1 MQPIQINVQVS
12 IGLNS
17 ELSALLMS
25 VVNRPAQVAELPA
38 APRSKKPAKSQPEP
52 KPEVTNQPTP
62 TDGQATASE
71 EPEPQPETAKPEPE
85 PAPVQEPAPEPQPEP
100 AKEETK
106 EYTEVDVR
114 AAMDRTRKRIE
125 GENYTYDEQGGV
137 VADTSSGY
145 APNTLGI
152 FGNAMLC
159 DPSANE
165 VKIGYNMNDIDQST
179 LKYSPPSCSRRTSA
193 QAPGRTAMSSSRS

>member
-71 EPEPQPETAKPEPE
+71 EPEPQPEAAKPEPE
-85 PAPVQEPAPEPQPEP
+85 PAPVQEPAPEPQQEPEP
-100 AKEETK
+100 AQEGAK

-125 GENYTYDEQGGV
+125 GENYKEKPDSE
-137 VADTSSGY
+137 GY
-145 APNTLGI
+145 KKWHRVLTGWFKNTAAIYG
-152 FGNAMLC
+152 AEK
-159 DPSANE
+159 PSALPDSE
-165 VKIGYNMNDIDQST
+165 SRAKFIACCDAVCVKGDELVEDC
-179 LKYSPPSCSRRTSA
+179 PF
-193 QAPGRTAMSSSRS
+193 

>member
-17 ELSALLMS
+17 ELFTLLSS

-38 APRSKKPAKSQPEP
+38 APRNKKPAKPQPEP

-62 TDGQATASE
+62 TNGQATASE
-71 EPEPQPETAKPEPE
+71 EPEPQPEAAKPEPE
-85 PAPVQEPAPEPQPEP
+85 PAPVQEPAPEPQQEPEP
-100 AKEETK
+100 AQEGAK

-125 GENYTYDEQGGV
+125 GENYKEKPDSE
-137 VADTSSGY
+137 GY
-145 APNTLGI
+145 KKWHRVLTGWFKNTAAIYG
-152 FGNAMLC
+152 AEK
-159 DPSANE
+159 PSALPDSE
-165 VKIGYNMNDIDQST
+165 SRAKFIACCDAVCVKGDELVEDC
-179 LKYSPPSCSRRTSA
+179 PF
-193 QAPGRTAMSSSRS
+193 

>member
-38 APRSKKPAKSQPEP
+38 APRTKKPAKPQPE
-52 KPEVTNQPTP
+52 PEVTNQPTP
-62 TDGQATASE
+62 TDGQATAE
-71 EPEPQPETAKPEPE
+71 KPE
-85 PAPVQEPAPEPQPEP
+85 PAPEAPAETAEQEPAPEPQPQAP

-125 GENYTYDEQGGV
+125 GENYKEKPT
-137 VADTSSGY
+137 ARDTRSG
-145 APNTLGI
+145 T
-152 FGNAMLC
+152 
-159 DPSANE
+159 
-165 VKIGYNMNDIDQST
+165 GY
-179 LKYSPPSCSRRTSA
+179 
-193 QAPGRTAMSSSRS
+193 

>member
-38 APRSKKPAKSQPEP
+38 APRNKKPAKPQPEP

-71 EPEPQPETAKPEPE
+71 EPEPQPEAAKPEPE
-85 PAPVQEPAPEPQPEP
+85 PAPVQEPAPEPQQEPEP
-100 AKEETK
+100 AQEGAK

-125 GENYTYDEQGGV
+125 GENYKEKPDSEGYKKWHRVLTRWFK
-137 VADTSSGY
+137 DTAAIYG
-145 APNTLGI
+145 AEK
-152 FGNAMLC
+152 
-159 DPSANE
+159 PSALPDSE
-165 VKIGYNMNDIDQST
+165 SRAKFIARCDAVQVKGDELIEDC
-179 LKYSPPSCSRRTSA
+179 PF
-193 QAPGRTAMSSSRS
+193 

>member
-38 APRSKKPAKSQPEP
+38 APRTKKPAKPQPE
-52 KPEVTNQPTP
+52 PEVTNQPTP

-71 EPEPQPETAKPEPE
+71 EPEPQPQPESAKPE
-85 PAPVQEPAPEPQPEP
+85 PVQEPAPEPQPQAP

-125 GENYTYDEQGGV
+125 GENYKEKTDSE
-137 VADTSSGY
+137 GY
-145 APNTLGI
+145 KRWHRTLTGWFKNTAAM
-152 FGNAMLC
+152 FGAEK
-159 DPSANE
+159 PSALPDSE
-165 VKIGYNMNDIDQST
+165 SRAKFIACCDAVIVKNDELVEDC
-179 LKYSPPSCSRRTSA
+179 PF
-193 QAPGRTAMSSSRS
+193 

>member
-38 APRSKKPAKSQPEP
+38 APRTKKPTKPQPEP

-62 TDGQATASE
+62 TDGQATASD
-71 EPEPQPETAKPEPE
+71 KPEPE
-85 PAPVQEPAPEPQPEP
+85 PAPEPQAP

-125 GENYTYDEQGGV
+125 GENYKEKTDSE
-137 VADTSSGY
+137 GY
-145 APNTLGI
+145 KKWHRVLTGWFKNTAAM
-152 FGNAMLC
+152 FGAEK
-159 DPSANE
+159 PSALPDSE
-165 VKIGYNMNDIDQST
+165 SRAKFIACCDAVQVKGDELVEDC
-179 LKYSPPSCSRRTSA
+179 PF
-193 QAPGRTAMSSSRS
+193 

>member
-17 ELSALLMS
+17 ELFTLLSS

-38 APRSKKPAKSQPEP
+38 APRNKKPAKPQPEP

-71 EPEPQPETAKPEPE
+71 EPEPQPEAAKPEPE
-85 PAPVQEPAPEPQPEP
+85 PAQEGA
-100 AKEETK
+100 K

-125 GENYTYDEQGGV
+125 GENYKEKPDSE
-137 VADTSSGY
+137 GY
-145 APNTLGI
+145 KKWHRVLTGWFKNTAAVYG
-152 FGNAMLC
+152 AEK
-159 DPSANE
+159 PSALPDSE
-165 VKIGYNMNDIDQST
+165 SRAKFIACCDAVYVKDDELVEDCPILTYGSARTI
-179 LKYSPPSCSRRTSA
+179 KPVRRA
-193 QAPGRTAMSSSRS
+193 QVD

>member
-62 TDGQATASE
+62 TDGQATAE
-71 EPEPQPETAKPEPE
+71 KPEPAPEAPAETAEQEPTPEPE
-85 PAPVQEPAPEPQPEP
+85 PVPQ
-100 AKEETK
+100 ATAK

-114 AAMDRTRKRIE
+114 AAMERTRKRIE
-125 GENYTYDEQGGV
+125 GENYKEKTDSE
-137 VADTSSGY
+137 GY
-145 APNTLGI
+145 KKWHRVLTGWFKNTAAM
-152 FGNAMLC
+152 FGAEK
-159 DPSANE
+159 PSALPDSE
-165 VKIGYNMNDIDQST
+165 SRAKFIACCDAVQVKGDELIEDC
-179 LKYSPPSCSRRTSA
+179 PF
-193 QAPGRTAMSSSRS
+193 

>member
-17 ELSALLMS
+17 ELFTLLSS

-38 APRSKKPAKSQPEP
+38 APRNKKPAKPQPEP

-71 EPEPQPETAKPEPE
+71 EPEPQPEAAKPEPE
-85 PAPVQEPAPEPQPEP
+85 PAPVQEPAPEPQQEPEP
-100 AKEETK
+100 AQEGAK

-125 GENYTYDEQGGV
+125 GENYKEKPDSE
-137 VADTSSGY
+137 GY
-145 APNTLGI
+145 KKWHRVLTGWFKNTAAM
-152 FGNAMLC
+152 FGAEK
-159 DPSANE
+159 PSALPDSE
-165 VKIGYNMNDIDQST
+165 SRAKFIACCDAECVKGDELVEDC
-179 LKYSPPSCSRRTSA
+179 PF
-193 QAPGRTAMSSSRS
+193 

>member
-100 AKEETK
+100 AKEEAK

-125 GENYTYDEQGGV
+125 GENYKEKPDSE
-137 VADTSSGY
+137 GY
-145 APNTLGI
+145 KKWHRVLTGWFKNTAAM
-152 FGNAMLC
+152 FGAEK
-159 DPSANE
+159 PSALPDSE
-165 VKIGYNMNDIDQST
+165 SRAKFIACCDAVQVKGDELVEDC
-179 LKYSPPSCSRRTSA
+179 PF
-193 QAPGRTAMSSSRS
+193 